1 MGIPLQDE
9 TPLGREARETP
20 GRRPGHEARGGQPV
34 TDWSRRVLMVEGN
47 RTSRARPGGRIRGE
61 RDAAG
66 RPAPHALAR
75 TDRPNPPE
83 ATMRCARGRE
93 RRGPTRTHPEPGR
106 DPRQR
111 RRVLQGRP
119 CGRRGRCG
127 HTAPSATVLTRG
139 GAVAAR
145 WAHNPK
151 VGGSNP
157 SPATHTFTAPMHSA
171 WALFVLCRGSC
182 VDFGRQCKCCCWLC
196 VAITTWSIGRQG
208 RCSANGF
215 DWVVAGHPGGLWR

>member
-1 MGIPLQDE
+1 VGIPLRDE

-20 GRRPGHEARGGQPV
+20 GRRPGDEARGGQPV
-34 TDWSRRVLMVEGN
+34 TDWSRRVLMVKGN
-47 RTSRARPGGRIRGE
+47 IDQPARWPGRIRGE

-66 RPAPHALAR
+66 RGRSDGWHVR
-75 TDRPNPPE
+75 TDARM
-83 ATMRCARGRE
+83 MRCARGRE

-127 HTAPSATVLTRG
+127 HTAPSATVLMTRG

-157 SPATHTFTAPMHSA
+157 SPATKFDTRPEESTSGRV
-171 WALFVLCRGSC
+171 FVFVSLP
-182 VDFGRQCKCCCWLC
+182 
-196 VAITTWSIGRQG
+196 VASM
-208 RCSANGF
+208 
-215 DWVVAGHPGGLWR
+215 V